1 MFRIKRAI
9 IMAAGFGSRLMP
21 LTQNTPKPLIK
32 VNGVPMIETII
43 DGLVSN
49 EIMEIHIVVG
59 HLKEQFY
66 QFKEEIVTKYSDI
79 KINIIE
85 NPYYDKCNNISSLYV
100 AKNYV
105 SECVVIDG
113 DQVLVNRDILNPNVN
128 MSGYCSSEVFNGTD
142 EWLQQI
148 DEDGIVTECSR
159 VGGEKGYQLHGV
171 SFWSEEDGNKLQ
183 ELLELEFKQKHNT
196 EIYWDDIAMFVHKDK
211 FCLGIR
217 EISSNDIIEIDSI
230 DELKEIDKS
239 YKEDK

>member
-1 MFRIKRAI
+1 MFRVKRAI

-21 LTQNTPKPLIK
+21 LTQKTPKPLIK

-49 EIMEIHIVVG
+49 EIKEIHIVVG

-66 QFKEEIVTKYSDI
+66 QFKEEIAAKYCDI

-100 AKNYV
+100 AKKYV
-105 SECVVIDG
+105 SESVIIDG
-113 DQVLVNRDILNPNVN
+113 DQVLVNQDILNPKVN
-128 MSGYCSSEVFNGTD
+128 KSGYCSSWVFNGTN

-148 DEDGIVTECSR
+148 DEHGIVTECSR
-159 VGGEKGYQLHGV
+159 IGGENGYQLHGV
-171 SFWSEEDGNKLQ
+171 SFWSKEDGNRLQ
-183 ELLELEFKQKHNT
+183 ELLELEFKQKQNRD
-196 EIYWDDIAMFVHKDK
+196 IYWDDIAMFVHRDK

-217 EISSNDIIEIDSI
+217 EIGRNDIIEIDSI